1 METMSGTENS
11 FTPLSFRKIRYVA
24 WGEYPLCF
32 AAVLGQEE
40 CYRLILSRGANHDL
54 ADSNGNTVTHILVV
68 YDNMVRERES
78 SEMRH
83 ATVFAISTHQLFSE
97 FHEFS

>member
-1 METMSGTENS
+1 MALENRYLRNS
-11 FTPLSFRKIRYVA
+11 FTTNSHSEKIRYVA

-68 YDNMVRERES
+68 YDNMVRS
-78 SEMRH
+78 
-83 ATVFAISTHQLFSE
+83 Q
-97 FHEFS
+97 